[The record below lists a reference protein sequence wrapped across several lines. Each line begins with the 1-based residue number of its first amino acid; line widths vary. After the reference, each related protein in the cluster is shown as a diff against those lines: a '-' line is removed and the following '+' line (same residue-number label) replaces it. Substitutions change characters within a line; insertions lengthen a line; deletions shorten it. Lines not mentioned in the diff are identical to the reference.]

1 MDESTIG
8 KVLFVGIV
16 GLVIWGITALL
27 QAKSEVARRFRFV
40 VGGALGLVAAWVWFM
55 MVGPVGF
62 VITLGLVG
70 AGLWIV
76 KGSKK

>member
-1 MDESTIG
+1 MDESIIG

-16 GLVIWGITALL
+16 GLVIWGIITLM
-27 QAKSEVARRFRFV
+27 QAKGEVARRFRLV

-55 MVGPVGF
+55 MVGPVSF